1 MFCVLPT
8 DVRIDI
14 VLSLP
19 SGKMVQS
26 WRGVPPYVDLCE
38 LGIKGARKSY
48 TILKGSSVVEDNQR
62 VWQEGERN
70 TVELTKVIC
79 CEAKI
84 VLHLYVCLGIGDEFT
99 ALRVCDCMIPVTS
112 QKMPARQCLE
122 RLYNTLLWSDDEAKR
137 HLVALLREDIKSNQV
152 LRRDLLRFA
161 TGKDESH
168 LGHVKIV
175 AVLDEDDNR
184 FALRMKTEH
193 FLLIDEPAPAH
204 LQAAR
209 HKILD
214 LSVGV
219 V

>member
-1 MFCVLPT
+1 MFCVQST

-19 SGKMVQS
+19 SGKTVQS
-26 WRGVPPYVDLCE
+26 WRSIPPYVNLAE

-48 TILKGSSVVEDNQR
+48 KILKGSSVVEDNER
-62 VWQEGERN
+62 VWQGER
-70 TVELTKVIC
+70 TVELTMVIC
-79 CEAKI
+79 REAKI
-84 VLHLYVCLGIGDEFT
+84 VLQLYVCLGIGDEFT
-99 ALRVCDCMIPVTS
+99 ALRLCDCVIPVTS

-122 RLYNTLLWSDDEAKR
+122 SLYNRLLWSDDEAKR

-161 TGKDESH
+161 TSKDECH

-184 FALRMKTEH
+184 FALRMKTEE
-193 FLLIDEPAPAH
+193 FLLIDDPAPW
-204 LQAAR
+204 LWQATR